1 MRASVGRLAE
11 GMPWESGWVAE
22 LRRVMDGRRGW
33 VDRDL
38 ETVTTSTRYVYSG
51 LAEQERV
58 CARARPHVD
67 SRVAE
72 NKYGN
77 FLAMFAA
84 SYPGWVFPHWGAT
97 VVQGGDLNIPL
108 PTPFLDTG
116 RGGGGGQEQT
126 WEGWRC
132 TGRKEINP
140 SKFGW
145 MGWQRGPR
153 LRQGRGKEGE
163 RKKGITLLLPTLSP
177 FRSPLF
183 PPADAGISRRLGS
196 RRSVRGSSL
205 VVPLNLL
212 QNGEEGGAAAMKGH
226 LRRVGH

>member
-84 SYPGWVFPHWGAT
+84 SHPGWVFPHWGAT
-97 VVQGGDLNIPL
+97 VVREVI
-108 PTPFLDTG
+108 
-116 RGGGGGQEQT
+116 
-126 WEGWRC
+126 
-132 TGRKEINP
+132 
-140 SKFGW
+140 
-145 MGWQRGPR
+145 
-153 LRQGRGKEGE
+153 
-163 RKKGITLLLPTLSP
+163 
-177 FRSPLF
+177 
-183 PPADAGISRRLGS
+183 
-196 RRSVRGSSL
+196 
-205 VVPLNLL
+205 
-212 QNGEEGGAAAMKGH
+212 
-226 LRRVGH
+226 